1 MTHEQRA
8 KSIAQLVKY
17 HENLSKSNS
26 MLIIQIIQQ
35 NIFFTVAATDK
46 VQRTTSLPNLNDKP
60 TKLHSATSLLS
71 ERTAANTIQIE
82 TRTLSKASTEQK
94 HLDESM
100 NLEHNNLE
108 ILNDARPIASNEEK
122 ILAFIDQKIHIS
134 ELLDEPTISSPIKLV
149 SLPSLDTR
157 RERKL
162 SEENTLPM
170 QTDGSSATSSTI
182 SLPIP
187 HSSMTQPA
195 SSEIQVIVL
204 SFFTFTYL

>member
-1 MTHEQRA
+1 M
-8 KSIAQLVKY
+8 
-17 HENLSKSNS
+17 
-26 MLIIQIIQQ
+26 
-35 NIFFTVAATDK
+35 
-46 VQRTTSLPNLNDKP
+46 NDKP
-60 TKLHSATSLLS
+60 TKAHSAISLLS
-71 ERTAANTIQIE
+71 ERTIANIIQIE
-82 TRTLSKASTEQK
+82 TRTSSKVSTEQK
-94 HLDESM
+94 HLDEGM
-100 NLEHNNLE
+100 NLEHNDLE
-108 ILNDARPIASNEEK
+108 ILSDARPIDSNEEK
-122 ILAFIDQKIHIS
+122 TLAFIDQKIHIS

-162 SEENTLPM
+162 SEENTPPM